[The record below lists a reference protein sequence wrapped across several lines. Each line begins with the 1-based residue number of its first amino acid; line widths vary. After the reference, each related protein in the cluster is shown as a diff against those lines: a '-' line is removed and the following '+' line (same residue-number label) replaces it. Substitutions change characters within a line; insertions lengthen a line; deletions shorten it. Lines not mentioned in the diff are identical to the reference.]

1 MRIGIIGSRSIT
13 SYDRVQAQIRS
24 VIYNVTDDGEPVVV
38 VTGGAK
44 GVDTIAERIA
54 DEDGYDKIV
63 FRPYFQ
69 CDDTADY
76 DPRHYHVRNRQII
89 QNSDGMI
96 AVWDGESRGTASV
109 IKRAQRMG
117 VPIQVITLRKLP

>member
-1 MRIGIIGSRSIT
+1 MRIGIIGSRTIT
-13 SYDRVQAQIRS
+13 AYDRVESTIRAA
-24 VIYNVTDDGEPVVV
+24 IYNTVMEHPVVV

-54 DEDGYDKIV
+54 DEDGHDKVI

-69 CDDTADY
+69 CDDAADY

-89 QNSDGMI
+89 QNSDAVI

-117 VPIQVITLRKLP
+117 VPVQVITIRRLP